1 MCIYI
6 YIYIYTYINTH
17 THTYIYI
24 YTYIYWT
31 YKNIEKLVKDTI
43 TMKNESID
51 FIMMRW
57 KYACEKRK
65 KEDILEHVMKFV
77 KIIIR
82 GN

>member
-1 MCIYI
+1 
-6 YIYIYTYINTH
+6 
-17 THTYIYI
+17 
-24 YTYIYWT
+24 
-31 YKNIEKLVKDTI
+31 
-43 TMKNESID
+43 MKNESID